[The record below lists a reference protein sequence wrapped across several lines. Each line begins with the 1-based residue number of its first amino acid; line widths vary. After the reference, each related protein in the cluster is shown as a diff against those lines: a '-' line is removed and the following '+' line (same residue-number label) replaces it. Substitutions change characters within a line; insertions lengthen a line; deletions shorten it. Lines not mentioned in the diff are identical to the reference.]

1 MKLKSD
7 KLPFETP
14 FYYGWVIVFVSA
26 LGVMLS
32 GPGQTYSVSIF
43 IDSFINDL
51 GWSRSLVSL
60 LYSGGTLLAGLTVP
74 LVGRLFDSYGHRK
87 IMTIV
92 ALVFGLSLFLISFV
106 FTPLLLFVGF
116 YFIRLLGQS
125 SMVIG
130 PSTLVPKWFE
140 EKRGRALSLMSMG
153 GRVGAAAFPLL
164 NTWIIAAFGW
174 RTGWRSWAILIWLI
188 MTPLAWF
195 LVREKPDAVG
205 LKMEEGLKKQD
216 EKVSSSNSET
226 KAAGQKVNITAE
238 PKTLAEAR
246 KTSAFWLLLF
256 CVFVPSMVGTG
267 LTFHIV
273 SIMGERGLSPD
284 AAAFTL
290 SVMAVVSFP
299 ATFFA
304 GFVLEKI
311 TIRRLLIVI
320 FIIYSFSMIW
330 LINIQNL
337 TMAIIFGVLYGLIQG
352 FHRVNVNMIW
362 PSYFGLEHLGSIR
375 GASQLGGV
383 IGASL
388 GPFPIGY
395 AYDYFGGY
403 TEILWILLLF
413 PVLAIAAAYFA
424 RVPEQK

>member
-1 MKLKSD
+1 MKFNLKSD
-7 KLPFETP
+7 KLPFESP
-14 FYYGWVIVFVSA
+14 FYYGWVIVFISA

-43 IDSFINDL
+43 IDSFIEDL

-74 LVGRLFDSYGHRK
+74 FVGRLFDKYGHRK
-87 IMTIV
+87 IMTLV
-92 ALVFGLSLFLISFV
+92 AFVFGISLLAISFV
-106 FTPLLLFVGF
+106 FTPLMLFVGF

-130 PSTLVPKWFE
+130 PSTIVPKWFS

-174 RTGWRSWAILIWLI
+174 RTGWRGWAILIWLV

-195 LVREKPDAVG
+195 LVREKPEAVG
-205 LKMEEGLKKQD
+205 LEMEEGLKKKEENSTAD
-216 EKVSSSNSET
+216 NSET
-226 KAAGQKVNITAE
+226 KADLKKVNVTAE
-238 PKTLAEAR
+238 SKTLAEAR
-246 KTSAFWLLLF
+246 RTSAFWLLLF
-256 CVFVPSMVGTG
+256 CIFVPAMVGTG

-311 TIRRLLIVI
+311 TVRKLLIII
-320 FIIYSFSMIW
+320 FTIYSISVIW
-330 LINIQNL
+330 LINIQNM
-337 TMAIIFGVLYGLIQG
+337 TMALIFGVLYGLIQG

-362 PSYFGLEHLGSIR
+362 PSYFGLKHLGSIR

-383 IGASL
+383 IGAAL
-388 GPFPIGY
+388 GPFPIGF

-403 TEILWILLLF
+403 TEILWLMFIF
-413 PVLAIAAAYFA
+413 PVLAVAAAYFA
-424 RVPEQK
+424 RVPE